1 MPFYDFNHTDY
12 HELPLDYIMKLA
24 RESMGLKLKV
34 VGDKLH
40 LVNDLGQTL
49 SSVTVSYSDTAL
61 SDTLGRDIKT
71 YLLSVNN
78 LNNQLVFTKGNGDVV
93 YITPSFATA
102 AEKDINNKNITDYV
116 FNVTIVGDNLR
127 VTKGDQTILDLTIPF
142 ATKSATDINSKD
154 LTTYG
159 ASLTVNGNKIDLRD
173 SMGRLLNS
181 ITVPYAEEAGLAS
194 NATNADHADDASHA
208 DEADEAE
215 LATLATLATDATN
228 AVETVTISGN
238 TMVFTTYG
246 GQAYTITCPYSLKS
260 LTDSLGNK
268 ISTTYIT
275 NVLQNAQTGKLEFYD
290 AEGNVVAELLPTSA
304 VAIKDSYNNL
314 IADYIKSIAVNAGSD
329 YVTITHGTGTVDTLV
344 IQYSET
350 ALKDSQ
356 GSVIKNTY
364 VTELE
369 CIEDVN
375 DGHYKLVWYNNDN
388 PKAEIGRCEV
398 WAYKAQVDPNG
409 RDLTSYAGEVSVDD
423 NDSTKINVYTGDDTL
438 VNQITGSVTSTP
450 AGSISASASG
460 TAVSLT
466 SGTLPSM
473 TYDSN
478 TQYLEFAAG
487 SFPAIDSV
495 TDPSVTATFS
505 GTASTDSVDFA
516 D

>member
-1 MPFYDFNHTDY
+1 MPFYDFNHCNY

-34 VGDKLH
+34 VGDKLQ

-49 SSVTVSYSDTAL
+49 SQVTVSYADMAL
-61 SDTLGRDIKT
+61 TDTLGRDIKT
-71 YLLSVNN
+71 YLLSVTDDNN
-78 LNNQLVFTKGNGDVV
+78 KLVFTKGNGDIIYV
-93 YITPSFATA
+93 TPSFATK
-102 AEKDINNKNITDYV
+102 AEKDINNKNIVDYV
-116 FNVTIVGDNLR
+116 YNVSIVGDKLR
-127 VTKGDQTILDLTIPF
+127 VTKGDQTILDLIIPF
-142 ATKSATDINSKD
+142 ATSAQTDINSKD
-154 LTTYG
+154 LTSYA
-159 ASLTVNGNKIDLRD
+159 ASLEVNGNKLDLRD

-181 ITVPYAEEAGLAS
+181 ITVPYAEEAGLAA

-208 DEADEAE
+208 DEADEAD

-238 TMVFTTYG
+238 TMVFTTFG

-260 LTDSLGNK
+260 LGDSLGNK

-275 NVLQNAQTGKLEFYD
+275 NVLQNSGTGKLEFYD
-290 AEGNVVAELLPTSA
+290 AEGNVICELLPTSA
-304 VAIKDSYNNL
+304 IAIKDSYNNL
-314 IADYIKSIAVNAGSD
+314 IADYIKSIAVNSGSN

-398 WAYKAQVDPNG
+398 WAYKAQVDPNE
-409 RDLTSYAGEVSVDD
+409 RDITSYIGEVSVD
-423 NDSTKINVYTGDDTL
+423 NTDSTKIDVRTGDDVL
-438 VNQITGSVTSTP
+438 VNQI
-450 AGSISASASG
+450 SASAIASG
-460 TAVSLT
+460 TAVTLT
-466 SGTLPSM
+466 SGTLPSL
-473 TYDSN
+473 TYDAN

-487 SFPAIDSV
+487 SFPAIDTV
-495 TDPSVTATFS
+495 TDPAISVSFN
-505 GTASTDSVDFA
+505 D
-516 D
+516 